1 MGESTVKIQC
11 FLLCSA
17 ALASACA
24 PPVTPAPDAS
34 PDAALTPDATPLPDA
49 SPSPDA
55 TADAALDAAL
65 DAGTDGSLPD
75 ASGGACSQYQGNASW
90 TARLVVEPGA
100 RLCAIPSRQW
110 LGREGES
117 DAQMRQRVLTEALAR
132 KGTITM
138 PAGTYAIATANETRA
153 FLLPMCV
160 EDLSGARPVA
170 TAASSVSA
178 VRFEGGIGR
187 DDGFYVEAQL
197 GLGAE
202 TRSVVVA
209 RPITSAVTATLSAS
223 PVASHA
229 FGVTATRSNGSGY
242 VSCALRATHCYN
254 LTLPGL
260 GTARVD
266 EYRWA
271 ASPGQGQAVP
281 LRLRGTLDGAAVDV
295 RSYESMT
302 GVYGHHAFDRAYF
315 FRFASPVRGACGV
328 RIDLNSDD
336 TATGQLAACDASPM
350 GASFAITAAT
360 AACD

>member
-1 MGESTVKIQC
+1 VKIQR
-11 FLLCSA
+11 FLVSA
-17 ALASACA
+17 AALFAACSPPPA
-24 PPVTPAPDAS
+24 PTPDAGADAANDVAAQPDAS
-34 PDAALTPDATPLPDA
+34 STPDATVDATDVA
-49 SPSPDA
+49 SPDVASPDVA
-55 TADAALDAAL
+55 
-65 DAGTDGSLPD
+65 SPD
-75 ASGGACSQYQGNASW
+75 VTTPDGGAGPCSQYQGNASW

-100 RLCAIPSRQW
+100 RLCAIPSGQW

-117 DAQMRQRVLTEALAR
+117 DAQMRQRVLTEALSR

-187 DDGFYVEAQL
+187 DDGFYVEAQF

-202 TRSVVVA
+202 TLRVVVA

-242 VSCALRATHCYN
+242 VSCALRANHCYN

-336 TATGQLAACDASPM
+336 TATGQLAGCDASPM
-350 GASFAITAAT
+350 GASFAITTAT
-360 AACD
+360 AVCD